1 MRPVRRAAVA
11 LAGAAAFAAPVA
23 MAAPTAPADLVPAAP
38 ASDPVAARDA
48 ALDAALAW
56 RDVLGATRA
65 PALPAPGDT
74 RAVIL
79 LLKDPPAAAA
89 DPEDRAAAAAAVT
102 AQQDALQ
109 PVLADLGA
117 TITFRY
123 RVLVDAVAV
132 SVPAGRVES
141 LGTLA
146 EVEAVV
152 PVGYLSPAQV
162 APSIPADAPAG
173 ERAAPAV
180 SGPAG
185 APAHIALIDAG
196 VDASHPWLGGGIGP
210 TFPII
215 GGADLVDGDAD
226 PAPGPGDPALEA
238 HGTQMASLV
247 LRDPALQGL
256 PPDAVPRLL
265 VYRVVTG
272 EPAGGRVQA
281 LARTDRVLAAL
292 EKAVDPN
299 ADGDPRDHAD
309 VILLGVAGAFDGG
322 GVDPVAQAL
331 ASADRVGSTVVAPSG
346 NDGPTFARPGAVGGP
361 AAAPTVLAVGGASA
375 GTSPRT
381 AHLDAVLGPAS
392 ARLRDLPL
400 MGAAPPAG
408 PVPVLALRDDA
419 GLSEGARDEDYRSPT
434 GASRALGAAVLVAR
448 GDAPLADTARRAAAA
463 GARALLVW
471 DEDGDAAFPAVPGT
485 MGLPIP
491 VLGLGSRQGAALL
504 RLAET
509 RPGLRLTLTAD
520 PVTAAPVGVASFSS
534 WGPTADGRQKP
545 DLVAPSVNREA
556 AWPGRGV
563 DGSPQAAP
571 LTGTSAAAAAVA
583 AAALRLRVDRPEL
596 GPAAVRSLL
605 IQSARPLPGVA
616 PAREGAGLLAAP
628 APRALRIEPAIVAAT
643 RASGGAARATVTL
656 SDLEGAPGTYVLWF
670 RTAAGERRVG
680 AATVPA
686 SGRVRATLRLPRS
699 NGRLVVRTR
708 EGVELAGAPVLPS
721 RPART
726 PGDALGDLQ
735 VGQEGGV
742 AEIRVRVGLLRRAD
756 GRLRS
761 VRLHG
766 LRLRLLPED
775 GGAPLPVTGPK
786 AAGALPAATYRF
798 LVAPRL
804 ANGLDVPPGRYRVRV
819 DAIGPDGR
827 RLTITGGPLTIRG

>member
-1 MRPVRRAAVA
+1 V
-11 LAGAAAFAAPVA
+11 GAQST
-23 MAAPTAPADLVPAAP
+23 APTAPASAGI
-38 ASDPVAARDA
+38 SDPVAARDA

-56 RDVLGATRA
+56 RDVLGGSRA

-79 LLKDPPAAAA
+79 LLREPPAAAA
-89 DPEDRAAAAAAVT
+89 DPGDRAAAAAAIT
-102 AQQDALQ
+102 EQQDALQ

-132 SVPAGRVES
+132 SVPAGRVEA
-141 LGTLA
+141 LGALS
-146 EVEAVV
+146 EVAAVV

-162 APSIPADAPAG
+162 APSAATPAPSGAAG
-173 ERAAPAV
+173 APAV
-180 SGPAG
+180 AGPPAG
-185 APAHIALIDAG
+185 PAHIALIDAG
-196 VDASHPWLGGGIGP
+196 VDTSHPWLGGGIGP

-226 PAPGPGDPALEA
+226 PSPGPGDPALEA

-256 PPDAVPRLL
+256 APDAVPRLL
-265 VYRVVTG
+265 AYRVVAG

-292 EKAVDPN
+292 ERAVDPDGN
-299 ADGDPRDHAD
+299 GDPRDRAD

-331 ASADRVGSTVVAPSG
+331 ASADRVGATVVAPAG

-361 AAAPTVLAVGGASA
+361 AAGRTVLAVGGASA
-375 GTSPRT
+375 GVAPRT
-381 AHLDAVLGPAS
+381 LHLDARLGPAS
-392 ARLRDLPL
+392 ARLGGLPL

-408 PVPVLALRDDA
+408 EFPLVALRDDA
-419 GLSEGARDEDYRSPT
+419 GLAEGARDEDFRT
-434 GASRALGAAVLVAR
+434 AEGGSRALGALVLVAR
-448 GDAPLADTARRAAAA
+448 GDTPLAETARRAAAA

-471 DEDGDAAFPAVPGT
+471 DEDGDAAFPAVPGD

-491 VLGLGSRQGAALL
+491 VVGLGPRQGAALL
-504 RLAET
+504 RLADT
-509 RPGLRLTLTAD
+509 RPDLLVSMTAD
-520 PVTAAPVGVASFSS
+520 PPAPAPVGVASFSS

-545 DLVAPSVNREA
+545 DLVAPSVDREA
-556 AWPGRGV
+556 AWPGRAV

-605 IQSARPLPGVA
+605 VQSARPLAGVA
-616 PAREGAGLLAAP
+616 AERQGAGLLATP
-628 APRALRIEPAIVAAT
+628 AAQALRIEPAIVAA
-643 RASGGAARATVTL
+643 APAGGGAARATVTL
-656 SDLEGAPGTYVLWF
+656 SDLEGAPGTYTLWL
-670 RTAAGERRVG
+670 RTPAGERRVG

-686 SGRVRATLRLPRS
+686 SGRARVRLALPRAA
-699 NGRLVVRTR
+699 GRLVVRDR
-708 EGVELAGAPVLPS
+708 AGQERGNAPVLPA

-726 PGDALGDLQ
+726 PDDALGDLE
-735 VGQEGGV
+735 VGTEGGV
-742 AEIRVRVGLLRRAD
+742 AEVRVRVGLLRRAD

-761 VRLHG
+761 VRLHA
-766 LRLRLLPED
+766 LRLSLLPED
-775 GGAPLPVTGPK
+775 GGAPLPVTGAK
-786 AAGALPAATYRF
+786 AGAALPAGTYRF
-798 LVAPRL
+798 LISPRL
-804 ANGLDVPPGRYRVRV
+804 ADGLDVPAGRYRVR
-819 DAIGPDGR
+819 AEATGPDGR
-827 RLTITGGPLTIRG
+827 RLTLRSAPITIPGD